1 MLFSPHMCAT
11 STFVAVLWDTIE
23 PTDEWLM
30 AQLPPLLKVGAAAQ
44 AGSLP
49 RWHCGACP

>member
-1 MLFSPHMCAT
+1 M
-11 STFVAVLWDTIE
+11 WDKIE

-30 AQLPPLLKVGAAAQ
+30 AQLPSLLKVGAAAL

-49 RWHCGACP
+49 CWHCGACPRRSDLGENKKTLTSLF